1 MERMDFYKW
10 NNYITD
16 TYNRCHMVFDYQYK
30 IYKNEINGISVSS
43 EKRNKVLTIRL
54 TEDEFEFI
62 NKKLNEI
69 GISKSEALLKF

>member
-1 MERMDFYKW
+1 
-10 NNYITD
+10 
-16 TYNRCHMVFDYQYK
+16 MVFDYQYK